1 MNVCCIR
8 ISIHIP
14 ATSGNYGHLDIEF
27 QQFPEITESRIYIG
41 GHDFV
46 FLCLSQPGHAPAGRG
61 MPRLKICLYCKS
73 LFVHN
78 QARHFI
84 SQPNSTM
91 ICASIRTRILCEHMI
106 YAVFIAFRH
115 ELLLQHSGP
124 DSMDY
129 RLRDFQQQLTA
140 LEDGLEELKRCKQR
154 LERDVENIR
163 HQMTVMCLATVADCV
178 QDAIKKAHA
187 SSSGLE
193 KTKLQ
198 EVRQQCLDP
207 SVESRFAT
215 YDALRRLHIGSQCPR
230 CQAKEFCP
238 LSTAFLI
245 SRDLLVMTIVIG
257 KGAQTTLT
265 LKTAFEEALRSGC
278 NRYDLDKDESSQL
291 TLAFHKVLKLGR
303 TRAGFDDQ
311 VKAVSMYGPDLTGEQ
326 VDHLFQVYNT
336 ISRCSPDY
344 TSSTKVQKSWNREK
358 KPEALASSQGQA
370 MALASSQG
378 QAWALALSQGQA
390 WALASSQGQVSQRD
404 QSPTAAWNP
413 NIMCESSSSTLPLPM
428 LHSSFNRIRCA
439 SASLF
444 RDLFPSG
451 SICHDCSVLR
461 HWKDI

>member
-27 QQFPEITESRIYIG
+27 QQFPEITEIRIYSG
-41 GHDFV
+41 GHDFA

-61 MPRLKICLYCKS
+61 MPWLKICLYCKS

-78 QARHFI
+78 
-84 SQPNSTM
+84 PTM

-115 ELLLQHSGP
+115 ELLLHSGP
-124 DSMDY
+124 GSMTY

-140 LEDGLEELKRCKQR
+140 LEAGLEELKSCKQR
-154 LERDVENIR
+154 LERDVENMR

-198 EVRQQCLDP
+198 EVQQQALDP
-207 SVESRFAT
+207 TVESRFAT

-230 CQAKEFCP
+230 CQAKMFCP

-303 TRAGFDDQ
+303 TRAGFDDK

-344 TSSTKVQKSWNREK
+344 ESSKVNKSWNREK
-358 KPEALASSQGQA
+358 KPQALASSQGQA

-378 QAWALALSQGQA
+378 QEWALASSQGQA
-390 WALASSQGQVSQRD
+390 WALASSQGQASQRE
-404 QSPTAAWNP
+404 QSPTAARNP
-413 NIMCESSSSTLPLPM
+413 NIMGVSSSSTLLPPM
-428 LHSSFNRIRCA
+428 LHSFNCILCA
-439 SASLF
+439 SESLF
-444 RDLFPSG
+444 GGLCPSG
-451 SICHDCSVLR
+451 FICNDCCVPR
-461 HWKDI
+461 YWKDI